1 MFQDSQD
8 SNANGI
14 GELGSQQDLFDDL
27 VAARYHSLTYQ
38 MVTFVVKVKELKDLK
53 KCVNTTAAAKPG
65 RSFTCI
71 EKTDMERPL
80 TDYLKSRFPKNPF
93 LADPDTELKAKL
105 MSLKRRLAPEAD
117 YQEVL
122 RAGVRFS
129 TRKMVDFRSQTK
141 NKMLSRNESADLGC
155 KSLKDLGKAL
165 FPGFNAKMKK
175 LYEKKQLKKQSGEP
189 LEDFWTA
196 FKGFLGDILDNQD
209 QDKWAQ
215 LKDREI
221 KRIERYIKTEY
232 FIKTQSA
239 QFEHLLSIM
248 ASNKSAEE
256 GELVENVSKVDI
268 DKMIK
273 FLHTHTDYKV
283 IASHEQR
290 HSTPKSVRGS
300 LKGKARS
307 LLLSLSEHA
316 SPQQILDKLEGVY
329 GNVYTSEAL
338 LEKFYKETQQ
348 QNQTVADFGM
358 TLESIIQPAVE
369 KGDITFET
377 KNEMLRSKF
386 WSGIRDPLLK
396 NSSRYKFDTVKDFDQ
411 LRKEI
416 RAIELEL
423 LNSEK
428 PTSIVQ
434 HQPISSDSVKLD
446 DILKKID
453 RMGKR
458 LDTLEKKTPEEAPRT
473 TGNNQFNTG
482 YSRGNRRGNNS
493 RRYGRGNRY
502 QNDRGGNRGTYQ
514 RESGHAMQYTEDNLN
529 E

>member
-27 VAARYHSLTYQ
+27 VAAPVPLPNLPNGHFCCEGCKCNSLLL
-38 MVTFVVKVKELKDLK
+38 KEIVKELKDLK
-53 KCVNTTAAAKPG
+53 KCVNTTATAKPG

-165 FPGFNAKMKK
+165 FSRFQCQDEEAVENMTVA
-175 LYEKKQLKKQSGEP
+175 LRAFSYEKKQLKKQSGEP

-221 KRIERYIKTEY
+221 KRIERYIK
-232 FIKTQSA
+232 
-239 QFEHLLSIM
+239 
-248 ASNKSAEE
+248 
-256 GELVENVSKVDI
+256 
-268 DKMIK
+268 
-273 FLHTHTDYKV
+273 
-283 IASHEQR
+283 
-290 HSTPKSVRGS
+290 
-300 LKGKARS
+300 
-307 LLLSLSEHA
+307 
-316 SPQQILDKLEGVY
+316 
-329 GNVYTSEAL
+329 
-338 LEKFYKETQQ
+338 
-348 QNQTVADFGM
+348 
-358 TLESIIQPAVE
+358 
-369 KGDITFET
+369 
-377 KNEMLRSKF
+377 
-386 WSGIRDPLLK
+386 
-396 NSSRYKFDTVKDFDQ
+396 
-411 LRKEI
+411 
-416 RAIELEL
+416 
-423 LNSEK
+423 
-428 PTSIVQ
+428 
-434 HQPISSDSVKLD
+434 
-446 DILKKID
+446 
-453 RMGKR
+453 
-458 LDTLEKKTPEEAPRT
+458 
-473 TGNNQFNTG
+473 
-482 YSRGNRRGNNS
+482 
-493 RRYGRGNRY
+493 
-502 QNDRGGNRGTYQ
+502 
-514 RESGHAMQYTEDNLN
+514 
-529 E
+529 